1 MGGGEYAGAGQD
13 LKIKSEM
20 IKSDELGTV
29 PVTVA
34 RITQFNQLI
43 ANIRKYN

>member
-1 MGGGEYAGAGQD
+1 MSGVGVGGGEYAGAGQD

-29 PVTVA
+29 SVTCCKNYT
-34 RITQFNQLI
+34 I
-43 ANIRKYN
+43 